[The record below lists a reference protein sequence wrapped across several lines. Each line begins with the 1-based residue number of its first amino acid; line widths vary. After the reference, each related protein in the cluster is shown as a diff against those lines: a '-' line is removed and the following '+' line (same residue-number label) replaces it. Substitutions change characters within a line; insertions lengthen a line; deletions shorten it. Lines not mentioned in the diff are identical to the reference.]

1 MVELQEAEV
10 TEQLESPSAPQTAG
24 SLLRQA
30 REAAGMHVSTLAEM
44 LKVPVAKLQAL
55 EADDWQALP
64 DAVFTRSV
72 ALSICK
78 ALHIDAAPV
87 MALLP
92 KSTATQKFT
101 APGPGI
107 NEPFRDKAVRSV
119 HDTPNPGG
127 AWKWLALAL
136 LAGVGGG
143 AWYFSQKQ
151 DIRDAVVASV
161 QERSER
167 AMGTSQASH
176 TVDVA
181 PPEVHVAEP
190 VLAQE
195 PEAPAVAEPV
205 APAAPAEQ
213 GSGTAAA
220 HAPVAAVPEV
230 PATPAAPAVAAPA
243 VIAPAVV
250 APAAP
255 VEAAATPASAP
266 AASAAVAGATTLRI
280 QARAATWIQVRGGG
294 KVLEQK
300 TLNAGEFFETQAP
313 KPLSVVIG
321 RAEAADVQVD
331 GAAFDLAAIAKVNVA
346 RFEVK

>member
-1 MVELQEAEV
+1 MAELQEAEV
-10 TEQLESPSAPQTAG
+10 TEQLESPPAQQTAG

-30 REAAGMHVSTLAEM
+30 REAAGMHVSSLADV

-78 ALHIDAAPV
+78 ALQVDAAPV

-92 KSTATQKFT
+92 KSAATQKFT

-136 LAGVGGG
+136 LAGAGGG
-143 AWYFSQKQ
+143 VWYFAQKQ
-151 DIRDAVVASV
+151 DLRDAVVASV

-167 AMGTSQASH
+167 AMGTSQSAH

-181 PPEVHVAEP
+181 PPEAPAAEP
-190 VLAQE
+190 VAAQ
-195 PEAPAVAEPV
+195 EPV
-205 APAAPAEQ
+205 APAAAE
-213 GSGTAAA
+213 A
-220 HAPVAAVPEV
+220 
-230 PATPAAPAVAAPA
+230 AAPAVAAVQCPLRWRKPRRCPPRLRHRLLWPRRWQRLRRLLLWPLRCPWPQPQAMPPCASRPA
-243 VIAPAVV
+243 QRPGSRCV
-250 APAAP
+250 
-255 VEAAATPASAP
+255 
-266 AASAAVAGATTLRI
+266 AVARCWS
-280 QARAATWIQVRGGG
+280 RR
-294 KVLEQK
+294 
-300 TLNAGEFFETQAP
+300 
-313 KPLSVVIG
+313 
-321 RAEAADVQVD
+321 R
-331 GAAFDLAAIAKVNVA
+331 
-346 RFEVK
+346 

>member
-1 MVELQEAEV
+1 M
-10 TEQLESPSAPQTAG
+10 
-24 SLLRQA
+24 RQA
-30 REAAGMHVSTLAEM
+30 REAAGMHVSSLADV

-78 ALHIDAAPV
+78 ALQVDAAPV

-92 KSTATQKFT
+92 KSAATQKFT

-136 LAGVGGG
+136 LAGAGGG
-143 AWYFSQKQ
+143 VWYFAQKQ
-151 DIRDAVVASV
+151 DLRDAVVASV

-167 AMGTSQASH
+167 AMGTSQSAH

-181 PPEVHVAEP
+181 PPEAPAAEP
-190 VLAQE
+190 VAAQ
-195 PEAPAVAEPV
+195 EPV
-205 APAAPAEQ
+205 APAAAE
-213 GSGTAAA
+213 AAA
-220 HAPVAAVPEV
+220 PAVAAVPAPAAVAAV
-230 PATPAAPAVAAPA
+230 PAPAAVAEAPAATTASAAPAAVAPAVAAPA
-243 VIAPAVV
+243 EAAAV

-255 VEAAATPASAP
+255 VAAATGNA
-266 AASAAVAGATTLRI
+266 TLRI

-321 RAEAADVQVD
+321 RADAAEVQVG
-331 GAAFDLAAIAKVNVA
+331 GAAFDLGAVARENVA

>member
-1 MVELQEAEV
+1 MAELQEAEV
-10 TEQLESPSAPQTAG
+10 TEQLESPPAQQTAG

-30 REAAGMHVSTLAEM
+30 REAAGMHVSSLADV

-78 ALHIDAAPV
+78 ALQVDAAPV

-92 KSTATQKFT
+92 KSAATQKFT

-136 LAGVGGG
+136 LAGAGGG
-143 AWYFSQKQ
+143 VWYFAQKQ
-151 DIRDAVVASV
+151 DLRDAVVASV

-167 AMGTSQASH
+167 AMGTSQSAH

-181 PPEVHVAEP
+181 PPEVPAAEP
-190 VLAQE
+190 VAAQ
-195 PEAPAVAEPV
+195 EPV
-205 APAAPAEQ
+205 APAAAE
-213 GSGTAAA
+213 A
-220 HAPVAAVPEV
+220 
-230 PATPAAPAVAAPA
+230 AAPAVAAVPA
-243 VIAPAVV
+243 LAAVAEAP
-250 APAAP
+250 
-255 VEAAATPASAP
+255 TAP
-266 AASAAVAGATTLRI
+266 AASAAPAAVAPAAAAPVEPVAAAAATPAAAAGQATLRI

-321 RAEAADVQVD
+321 RADAAEVQVG
-331 GAAFDLAAIAKVNVA
+331 GAAFDLGAVARENVA

>member
-1 MVELQEAEV
+1 MAELQEAEV
-10 TEQLESPSAPQTAG
+10 TEQLESPPAQQTAG

-30 REAAGMHVSTLAEM
+30 REAAGMHVSSLADV

-78 ALHIDAAPV
+78 ALQVDAAPV

-92 KSTATQKFT
+92 KSAATQKFT

-136 LAGVGGG
+136 LAGAGGG
-143 AWYFSQKQ
+143 VWYFAQKQ
-151 DIRDAVVASV
+151 DLRDAVVASV

-167 AMGTSQASH
+167 AMGTSQSAH

-181 PPEVHVAEP
+181 PPKRPRLRWQPSRRPQQWRKPRQRPLRLRHRLPWLRQRLRQWSLWLLRRPLPRLLRARQPCASRPALRPGSRCV
-190 VLAQE
+190 
-195 PEAPAVAEPV
+195 AVARCWSKRP
-205 APAAPAEQ
+205 
-213 GSGTAAA
+213 
-220 HAPVAAVPEV
+220 
-230 PATPAAPAVAAPA
+230 
-243 VIAPAVV
+243 
-250 APAAP
+250 
-255 VEAAATPASAP
+255 
-266 AASAAVAGATTLRI
+266 
-280 QARAATWIQVRGGG
+280 
-294 KVLEQK
+294 
-300 TLNAGEFFETQAP
+300 
-313 KPLSVVIG
+313 
-321 RAEAADVQVD
+321 
-331 GAAFDLAAIAKVNVA
+331 
-346 RFEVK
+346 

>member
-1 MVELQEAEV
+1 MAELQEAEV
-10 TEQLESPSAPQTAG
+10 TEQLESPPAQQTAG

-30 REAAGMHVSTLAEM
+30 REAAGMHVSSLADV

-78 ALHIDAAPV
+78 ALQVDAAPV

-92 KSTATQKFT
+92 KSAATQKFT

-136 LAGVGGG
+136 LAGAGGG
-143 AWYFSQKQ
+143 VWYFAQKQ
-151 DIRDAVVASV
+151 DLRDAVVASV

-167 AMGTSQASH
+167 AMGTSQSAH

-181 PPEVHVAEP
+181 PPEVPAAEP
-190 VLAQE
+190 VAAQ
-195 PEAPAVAEPV
+195 EPV
-205 APAAPAEQ
+205 APAAAE
-213 GSGTAAA
+213 
-220 HAPVAAVPEV
+220 
-230 PATPAAPAVAAPA
+230 PATPAAPATQGSAPA
-243 VIAPAVV
+243 AVPAPAAV
-250 APAAP
+250 AEVPAVPAAAAP
-255 VEAAATPASAP
+255 VEPVAAAAATPA
-266 AASAAVAGATTLRI
+266 AAAGQATLRI

-321 RAEAADVQVD
+321 RADAAEVQVG
-331 GAAFDLAAIAKVNVA
+331 GAAFDLGAVARENVA

>member
-1 MVELQEAEV
+1 M

-30 REAAGMHVSTLAEM
+30 REAAGMHVSTLADV

-55 EADDWQALP
+55 EADDWQTLP

-78 ALHIDAAPV
+78 ALQVDSAPV

-92 KSTATQKFT
+92 KSASTQKFT

-143 AWYFSQKQ
+143 VWYFAQKQ
-151 DIRDAVVASV
+151 DLRDAVVASV

-167 AMGTSQASH
+167 AMGTSQSAHTTEVTPPDAS
-176 TVDVA
+176 A
-181 PPEVHVAEP
+181 AEP

-195 PEAPAVAEPV
+195 PVAPTVAESMAPS

-213 GSGTAAA
+213 GGGVAA
-220 HAPVAAVPEV
+220 HAPTAPVAEAPVV
-230 PATPAAPAVAAPA
+230 AAAPAA
-243 VIAPAVV
+243 
-250 APAAP
+250 AAP
-255 VEAAATPASAP
+255 VVVATAESATVPVAAAG
-266 AASAAVAGATTLRI
+266 GATLRI
-280 QARAATWIQVRGGG
+280 QARTPTWIQVRGGG

-321 RAEAADVQVD
+321 RADAAEVQVG
-331 GAAFDLAAIAKVNVA
+331 GAAFDLASVARENVA

>member
-1 MVELQEAEV
+1 MAELQEAEV
-10 TEQLESPSAPQTAG
+10 TEQLESPPAQQTAG

-30 REAAGMHVSTLAEM
+30 REAAGMHVSSLADV

-78 ALHIDAAPV
+78 ALQVDAAPV

-92 KSTATQKFT
+92 KSAATQKFT

-136 LAGVGGG
+136 LAGAGGG
-143 AWYFSQKQ
+143 VWYFAQKQ
-151 DIRDAVVASV
+151 DLRDAVVASV

-167 AMGTSQASH
+167 AMGTSQSAH

-181 PPEVHVAEP
+181 PPEVPAAEP
-190 VLAQE
+190 VAAQ
-195 PEAPAVAEPV
+195 EPV
-205 APAAPAEQ
+205 APAAAE
-213 GSGTAAA
+213 A
-220 HAPVAAVPEV
+220 
-230 PATPAAPAVAAPA
+230 AAPAVAAVP
-243 VIAPAVV
+243 APAAVAEAPTGPAASAAPAAV
-250 APAAP
+250 APAAAAP
-255 VEAAATPASAP
+255 VEPVAAAAATPA
-266 AASAAVAGATTLRI
+266 AAAGQATLRI

-321 RAEAADVQVD
+321 RADAAEVQVG
-331 GAAFDLAAIAKVNVA
+331 GAAFDLGAVARENVA

>member
-1 MVELQEAEV
+1 MAELQEAEV
-10 TEQLESPSAPQTAG
+10 TEQLESPPAQQTAG

-30 REAAGMHVSTLAEM
+30 REAAGMHVSSLADV

-78 ALHIDAAPV
+78 ALQVDAAPV

-92 KSTATQKFT
+92 KSASTQKFT

-136 LAGVGGG
+136 LAGASGGV
-143 AWYFSQKQ
+143 WYFAQKQ
-151 DIRDAVVASV
+151 DLRDAVVASV

-167 AMGTSQASH
+167 AMGTSQSAH

-181 PPEVHVAEP
+181 PPEASAAEP
-190 VLAQE
+190 VAAQE
-195 PEAPAVAEPV
+195 PVAPAAAEPV
-205 APAAPAEQ
+205 APAAAQ
-213 GSGTAAA
+213 GS
-220 HAPVAAVPEV
+220 APAAVQA
-230 PATPAAPAVAAPA
+230 PAPAAVAEAPAAPAAA
-243 VIAPAVV
+243 
-250 APAAP
+250 AAP
-255 VEAAATPASAP
+255 VEAVAAAAPTPA
-266 AASAAVAGATTLRI
+266 AAVGQATLRI
-280 QARAATWIQVRGGG
+280 QARSATWIQVRGGG

-300 TLNAGEFFETQAP
+300 TLNPGEFFETQAP

-321 RAEAADVQVD
+321 RADAAEVQVG
-331 GAAFDLAAIAKVNVA
+331 GAAFDLGAVARENVA

>member
-1 MVELQEAEV
+1 MAELQEAEV
-10 TEQLESPSAPQTAG
+10 TEQLESPPAQQTAG

-30 REAAGMHVSTLAEM
+30 REAAGMHVSSLADV
-44 LKVPVAKLQAL
+44 LKVPVAKLRAL

-78 ALHIDAAPV
+78 ALQVDAAPV

-92 KSTATQKFT
+92 KSAATQKFT

-127 AWKWLALAL
+127 VWKWLALAL
-136 LAGVGGG
+136 LAGAGGG
-143 AWYFSQKQ
+143 VWYFAQKQ
-151 DIRDAVVASV
+151 DLRDAVVASV

-167 AMGTSQASH
+167 AMGTSQSAQ

-181 PPEVHVAEP
+181 PTEAPAAEP
-190 VLAQE
+190 VAAQE
-195 PEAPAVAEPV
+195 PVAPAAAEPV
-205 APAAPAEQ
+205 APAAMQ
-213 GSGTAAA
+213 GSAAA
-220 HAPVAAVPEV
+220 AVQAPAPAAVAE
-230 PATPAAPAVAAPA
+230 APAAPAAAAAPMEPVAAA
-243 VIAPAVV
+243 APT
-250 APAAP
+250 PAA
-255 VEAAATPASAP
+255 
-266 AASAAVAGATTLRI
+266 AVGQATLRI
-280 QARAATWIQVRGGG
+280 QARSATWIQVRGGG

-300 TLNAGEFFETQAP
+300 TLNAGEFFETLAP

-321 RAEAADVQVD
+321 RADAAEVQVG
-331 GAAFDLAAIAKVNVA
+331 GAAFDLGAVARENVA

>member
-1 MVELQEAEV
+1 MAELQEAEV
-10 TEQLESPSAPQTAG
+10 TEQLESPPAQQTAG

-30 REAAGMHVSTLAEM
+30 REAAGMHVSSLADV

-78 ALHIDAAPV
+78 ALQVDAAPV

-92 KSTATQKFT
+92 KSAATQKFT

-136 LAGVGGG
+136 LAGAGGG
-143 AWYFSQKQ
+143 VWYFAQKQ
-151 DIRDAVVASV
+151 DLRDAVVASV

-167 AMGTSQASH
+167 AMGTSQSAH

-181 PPEVHVAEP
+181 PPEVPAAEP
-190 VLAQE
+190 VAAQ
-195 PEAPAVAEPV
+195 EPV
-205 APAAPAEQ
+205 APAAAE
-213 GSGTAAA
+213 A
-220 HAPVAAVPEV
+220 
-230 PATPAAPAVAAPA
+230 AAPAVAAVP
-243 VIAPAVV
+243 
-250 APAAP
+250 APAA
-255 VEAAATPASAP
+255 VAEAPTAP
-266 AASAAVAGATTLRI
+266 AASAAPAAVAPAAAAPVEPVAAAAATPAAAAGQATLRI

-321 RAEAADVQVD
+321 RADAAEVQVG
-331 GAAFDLAAIAKVNVA
+331 GAAFDLGAVARENVA

>member
-30 REAAGMHVSTLAEM
+30 REAAGMHVSTLADV

-78 ALHIDAAPV
+78 ALQIDAAPV

-92 KSTATQKFT
+92 KSAATQKFT

-143 AWYFSQKQ
+143 AWYFAQKQ

-181 PPEVHVAEP
+181 QPEAAAEP
-190 VLAQE
+190 VHAQE
-195 PEAPAVAEPV
+195 PAAPAVAEPAAAAAPAASTEQGGSAAAAHTPAVTVPETPAAHAVPAAAAPALV
-205 APAAPAEQ
+205 APAE
-213 GSGTAAA
+213 
-220 HAPVAAVPEV
+220 
-230 PATPAAPAVAAPA
+230 AVAAPTP
-243 VIAPAVV
+243 APA
-250 APAAP
+250 PAH
-255 VEAAATPASAP
+255 AAA
-266 AASAAVAGATTLRI
+266 AGATTLRI
-280 QARAATWIQVRGGG
+280 QARSATWIQVRGAG

-331 GAAFDLAAIAKVNVA
+331 GVAFDLASIAKVNVA

>member
-1 MVELQEAEV
+1 M
-10 TEQLESPSAPQTAG
+10 TEQLESPPAQQTAG

-30 REAAGMHVSTLAEM
+30 REAAGMHVSSLADV

-78 ALHIDAAPV
+78 ALQVDAAPV

-92 KSTATQKFT
+92 KSAATQKFT

-136 LAGVGGG
+136 LAGAGGG
-143 AWYFSQKQ
+143 VWYFAQKQ
-151 DIRDAVVASV
+151 DLRDAVVASV

-167 AMGTSQASH
+167 AMGTSQSAH

-181 PPEVHVAEP
+181 PPEVPAAEP
-190 VLAQE
+190 VAAQ
-195 PEAPAVAEPV
+195 EPV
-205 APAAPAEQ
+205 APAAAE
-213 GSGTAAA
+213 A
-220 HAPVAAVPEV
+220 
-230 PATPAAPAVAAPA
+230 AAPAVAAVP
-243 VIAPAVV
+243 
-250 APAAP
+250 APAA
-255 VEAAATPASAP
+255 VAEAPTAP
-266 AASAAVAGATTLRI
+266 AASAAPAAVAPAAAAPVEPVAAAAATPAAAAGQATLRI

-321 RAEAADVQVD
+321 RADAAEVQVG
-331 GAAFDLAAIAKVNVA
+331 GAAFDLGAVARENVA

>member
-1 MVELQEAEV
+1 MAELQEAEV
-10 TEQLESPSAPQTAG
+10 TEQLESPPAQQTAG

-30 REAAGMHVSTLAEM
+30 REAAGMHVSSLADV

-78 ALHIDAAPV
+78 ALQVDAAPV

-92 KSTATQKFT
+92 KSAATQKFT

-136 LAGVGGG
+136 LAGAGGG
-143 AWYFSQKQ
+143 VWYFAQKQ
-151 DIRDAVVASV
+151 DLRDAVVASV

-167 AMGTSQASH
+167 AMGTSQSAH

-181 PPEVHVAEP
+181 PPE
-190 VLAQE
+190 
-195 PEAPAVAEPV
+195 APAAEPV
-205 APAAPAEQ
+205 AAQ
-213 GSGTAAA
+213 
-220 HAPVAAVPEV
+220 
-230 PATPAAPAVAAPA
+230 
-243 VIAPAVV
+243 
-250 APAAP
+250 
-255 VEAAATPASAP
+255 
-266 AASAAVAGATTLRI
+266 
-280 QARAATWIQVRGGG
+280 
-294 KVLEQK
+294 
-300 TLNAGEFFETQAP
+300 
-313 KPLSVVIG
+313 
-321 RAEAADVQVD
+321 
-331 GAAFDLAAIAKVNVA
+331 
-346 RFEVK
+346 

>member
-1 MVELQEAEV
+1 MSKGLSMAELQEAEV
-10 TEQLESPSAPQTAG
+10 TEQLESPPAQQTAG

-30 REAAGMHVSTLAEM
+30 REAAGMHVSSLADV

-78 ALHIDAAPV
+78 ALQVDAAPV

-92 KSTATQKFT
+92 KSAATQKFT

-136 LAGVGGG
+136 LAGAGGG
-143 AWYFSQKQ
+143 VWYFAQKQ
-151 DIRDAVVASV
+151 DLRDAVVASV

-167 AMGTSQASH
+167 AMGTSQSAH

-181 PPEVHVAEP
+181 PPEAPAAEP
-190 VLAQE
+190 VAAQ
-195 PEAPAVAEPV
+195 EPV
-205 APAAPAEQ
+205 APAAAEAAVPA
-213 GSGTAAA
+213 
-220 HAPVAAVPEV
+220 VAAVPAPAAVAEAPAV
-230 PATPAAPAVAAPA
+230 PAASAAPAAVAPAVAAPA
-243 VIAPAVV
+243 EAAAVAPAV
-250 APAAP
+250 P
-255 VEAAATPASAP
+255 VAAATGNA
-266 AASAAVAGATTLRI
+266 TLRI

-321 RAEAADVQVD
+321 RADAAEVQVG
-331 GAAFDLAAIAKVNVA
+331 GAAFDLGAVARENVA

>member
-1 MVELQEAEV
+1 MAELQEAEV
-10 TEQLESPSAPQTAG
+10 TEQLESPPAQQTAG

-30 REAAGMHVSTLAEM
+30 REAAGMHVSSLADV

-78 ALHIDAAPV
+78 ALQVDAAPV

-92 KSTATQKFT
+92 KSAATQKFT

-136 LAGVGGG
+136 LAGAGGG
-143 AWYFSQKQ
+143 VWYFAQKQ
-151 DIRDAVVASV
+151 DLRDAVVASV

-167 AMGTSQASH
+167 AMGTSQSAH

-181 PPEVHVAEP
+181 PPEAPAAEAVA
-190 VLAQE
+190 AQE
-195 PEAPAVAEPV
+195 PVAPVAAEAAAPAVAAVP
-205 APAAPAEQ
+205 APAAVAEAPAA
-213 GSGTAAA
+213 S
-220 HAPVAAVPEV
+220 
-230 PATPAAPAVAAPA
+230 ATPAAAVAPAVAAPA
-243 VIAPAVV
+243 EAAAA

-255 VEAAATPASAP
+255 VAAATGSA
-266 AASAAVAGATTLRI
+266 TLRI

-300 TLNAGEFFETQAP
+300 TLNAGDFFETQAP

-321 RAEAADVQVD
+321 RADAAEVQVG
-331 GAAFDLAAIAKVNVA
+331 GAAFDLGAVARENVA